1 MKPDLESE
9 GEDHDGDQGWAP
21 VCGGCQGD
29 GPHHV
34 VDRAELG
41 REEPP
46 GGQDGEALQDGD
58 GGDGD
63 TAGPVRPGAGEVGHD
78 GEEEEDG
85 RAAGEP

>member
-1 MKPDLESE
+1 MKSDLESE

-21 VCGGCQGD
+21 VCRGCQGD

-63 TAGPVRPGAGEVGHD
+63 TAGPVSPGAGEVGHD
-78 GEEEEDG
+78 GEEERDG
-85 RAAGEP
+85 